1 MQTIKNKEKYLN
13 RNGFSM
19 VELLS
24 VIVILGILGTIAIVR
39 ISTSDS
45 LSGVASLWLN
55 YE

>member
-1 MQTIKNKEKYLN
+1 MAEFLAI
-13 RNGFSM
+13 
-19 VELLS
+19 
-24 VIVILGILGTIAIVR
+24 IVILGILGTIAIVR